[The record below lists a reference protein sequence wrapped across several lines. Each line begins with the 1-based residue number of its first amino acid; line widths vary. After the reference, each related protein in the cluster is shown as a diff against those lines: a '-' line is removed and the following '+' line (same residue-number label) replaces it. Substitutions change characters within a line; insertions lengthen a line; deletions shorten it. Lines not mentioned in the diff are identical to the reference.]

1 MFVDSFVFERFRHR
15 TVCRQTQDIVREQP
29 ANTESEF
36 QVAQRRAVL
45 GKPTRRPL
53 RHLVHVA
60 VLPPLRRLHDLDL
73 RVALVLLPDVV
84 TVLSLAV
91 VLVAPER
98 ARTCVSELKKP
109 YRFQDQNVCKVSTMT
124 RHL

>member
-36 QVAQRRAVL
+36 QVTRRRAVL
-45 GKPTRRPL
+45 GKLTWRPL
-53 RHLVHVA
+53 RHLGHVA

-84 TVLSLAV
+84 AVLSLPV
-91 VLVAPER
+91 VLVAPE
-98 ARTCVSELKKP
+98 SK
-109 YRFQDQNVCKVSTMT
+109 NVCVRAEKAMPGLKTKT
-124 RHL
+124 CAKFRP

>member
-1 MFVDSFVFERFRHR
+1 MTR
-15 TVCRQTQDIVREQP
+15 
-29 ANTESEF
+29 
-36 QVAQRRAVL
+36 RRAVL

-60 VLPPLRRLHDLDL
+60 VLPALRRPDDLDL

-91 VLVAPER
+91 VLVAPG
-98 ARTCVSELKKP
+98 SK
-109 YRFQDQNVCKVSTMT
+109 NVCVRAEKAIPVS
-124 RHL
+124 RPKRVQSFDHDEASLNRED